1 MVNSKAS
8 SGAASRVQR
17 VACDLNTG
25 YPGAS
30 TILVISYVL
39 KWIVGKPLVIIIISL
54 PFCISELFHNL
65 KKNTLN
71 IFGVADS
78 T

>member
-1 MVNSKAS
+1 MVNRKAS
-8 SGAASRVQR
+8 SGAASRVER
-17 VACDLNTG
+17 VACDLNMG

-30 TILVISYVL
+30 TILVVSYFL
-39 KWIVGKPLVIIIISL
+39 RWIVGKPLVIIIISL